1 MGVVSRGLK
10 NAFRNNIRTISIV
23 LILSIS
29 IAMALIMLLALKTV
43 QGKIDSVK
51 SSIGNYISVSPA
63 GIRGF
68 EGGGNLLTS
77 DNVTTIKSV
86 PNVKKVVLTLSDRLT
101 NGTNTNLTSPITP
114 GSFGNRARSQE
125 SQDQGPSS
133 NNSQNQPANF
143 TMPIMVTGTNDLS
156 TTANLEV
163 STFAIT
169 SGEKFNESSSD
180 LVALV
185 GKDLASKNNLSVDST
200 FSAYNQ
206 TTQVVGIFDGG
217 NTFANASLVMPLA
230 TVQNLSN

>member
-1 MGVVSRGLK
+1 MGVISRGLK

-86 PNVKKVVLTLSDRLT
+86 PNVKKSFSHFLTD
-101 NGTNTNLTSPITP
+101 
-114 GSFGNRARSQE
+114 
-125 SQDQGPSS
+125 
-133 NNSQNQPANF
+133 
-143 TMPIMVTGTNDLS
+143 
-156 TTANLEV
+156 
-163 STFAIT
+163 
-169 SGEKFNESSSD
+169 
-180 LVALV
+180 
-185 GKDLASKNNLSVDST
+185 
-200 FSAYNQ
+200 
-206 TTQVVGIFDGG
+206 
-217 NTFANASLVMPLA
+217 
-230 TVQNLSN
+230 